1 MCLDVPKCNIGSIDS
16 IDFIPMALDKMSNT
30 LVFKEMAKGYFP
42 HLVNT
47 KDNQIVVLE
56 HLPDI
61 QYYHPDGIKPDKR
74 ERFLEWYEEHKM
86 TNLIFKR
93 NF

>member
-30 LVFKEMAKGYFP
+30 LGFLEMAKGYFP
-42 HLVNT
+42 HLINT
-47 KDNQIVVLE
+47 KENQTVVLE

-61 QYYHPDGIKPDKR
+61 QYYHPDGMKLDKR
-74 ERFLEWYEEHKM
+74 KYFLEWYEEHKM
-86 TNLIFKR
+86 TNLTKR